1 MINDDQDEP
10 RMRAFAVMWDCNGLE
25 AIGEVIDPAFKTWA
39 ILGNKPVPKEDFN
52 IEHWK
57 LRARFNPQRHYEIYA
72 IGVDGNITQEDL
84 AEMFKQDPQYAA
96 DLIRARGEQLYSDR
110 RSADE
115 KIAII

>member
-25 AIGEVIDPAFKTWA
+25 AVAEIYDPALKAWA
-39 ILGNKPVPKEDFN
+39 ILGNKTPPKENFN

-72 IGVDGNITQEDL
+72 IGVEGSITQEDL

-96 DLIRARGEQLYSDR
+96 DLIRAKGEQLYSDR
-110 RSADE
+110 RSDKE
-115 KIAII
+115 KIAIV